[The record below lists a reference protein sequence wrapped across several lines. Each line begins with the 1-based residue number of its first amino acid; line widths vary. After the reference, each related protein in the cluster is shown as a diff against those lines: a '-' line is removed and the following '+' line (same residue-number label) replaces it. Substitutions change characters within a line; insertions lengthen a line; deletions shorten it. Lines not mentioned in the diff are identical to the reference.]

1 MKTQKN
7 KQKQNKT
14 KKTQKKYTQNRI
26 KQKIKERERVR
37 KKVNLPTHPIF
48 PNDFSHVVYLFL
60 HQKSLEHNPF
70 TLLKLCYLLDAII
83 FLKAIVFFELF
94 KAVFFS
100 VLLYFSDFSYE
111 IIYIY

>member
-14 KKTQKKYTQNRI
+14 KKTQKKYTQNRM
-26 KQKIKERERVR
+26 
-37 KKVNLPTHPIF
+37 IF

-94 KAVFFS
+94 KAVSFS